1 MIICV
6 QMMPELRR
14 YIQHI
19 SLSPDSIN
27 NDDVSTLP
35 LFSFVAA
42 LAAGRE
48 TKRLKTVIQQQNVY
62 LKKKSQKPKVGS
74 FFMFFFFTLNQRSA
88 SSPFLCWLF

>member
-48 TKRLKTVIQQQNVY
+48 TPPLY
-62 LKKKSQKPKVGS
+62 L
-74 FFMFFFFTLNQRSA
+74 TLSLMKHLPRPCHLS
-88 SSPFLCWLF
+88 